1 MVVPWCDDLLSKE
14 APPVGADGR
23 KFLKISPSI
32 NCLKHVFFKVLKA
45 EFSGISKTSFCF
57 EKCGWAKA
65 RAGPPLLRATIQA
78 IQIESEWSDIKRGV
92 NGGATMVCTDGK
104 FFAFI

>member
-1 MVVPWCDDLLSKE
+1 M
-14 APPVGADGR
+14 VGANGR

-32 NCLKHVFFKVLKA
+32 NCLKHAFFKVLKA

-65 RAGPPLLRATIQA
+65 RAGPPLLRLFKLNPSGA
-78 IQIESEWSDIKRGV
+78 ISNGV
-92 NGGATMVCTDGK
+92 NGGANMVWADEN
-104 FFAFI
+104 FFAFL

>member
-1 MVVPWCDDLLSKE
+1 M
-14 APPVGADGR
+14 AGADGR

-65 RAGPPLLRATIQA
+65 RAGPPLLQLFKLFKLNP
-78 IQIESEWSDIKRGV
+78 SEVISKGV
-92 NGGATMVCTDGK
+92 NGGATMVCADGK